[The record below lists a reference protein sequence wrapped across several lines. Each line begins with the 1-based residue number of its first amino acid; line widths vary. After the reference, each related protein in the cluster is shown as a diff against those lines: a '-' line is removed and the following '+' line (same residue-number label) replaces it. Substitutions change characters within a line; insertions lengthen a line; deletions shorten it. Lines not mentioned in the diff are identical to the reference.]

1 MIEARDGR
9 EGVKRFLEQP
19 DQISLLISDLVGP
32 DKNGTQVYNELLMS
46 RPDLKALFIT
56 GYPFEELL
64 KRGIVTG
71 DVPVLLKP
79 FDPLEFLAR
88 VRSLLD

>member
-1 MIEARDGR
+1 
-9 EGVKRFLEQP
+9 
-19 DQISLLISDLVGP
+19 
-32 DKNGTQVYNELLMS
+32 MS

-64 KRGIVTG
+64 KRGIDTG